1 MLLSEFI
8 ASAVPGAPVTI
19 DWVPTNSAGDEQTPR
34 TSTGTVWSVTRSC
47 NRLDHPE
54 SCYYTGVALRG
65 AGHAIHMD
73 EIRRVNGVVITRDN
87 GCEIAYNA
95 WQDAH
100 AANFLSRG

>member
-8 ASAVPGAPVTI
+8 ASATPGTPVVI
-19 DWVPTNSAGDEQTPR
+19 DWVPTNERGESSRVYTTSGEIWSLTR
-34 TSTGTVWSVTRSC
+34 TC

-54 SCYYTGVALRG
+54 WCYYTGVALKG